1 MVKSKTKMSN
11 KSYASQDNNEATEVY
26 EIDSELL
33 DVKYNQVRKPSLP
46 YGIIINDQPAGIFI
60 PTDQFIKAE
69 WLEIPREEQLTTVEL
84 TKEITGLLIEK
95 TRMLVLA
102 FLPEYI
108 RYKPSEENGEQA
120 GNFIGLYDDYRDSL
134 NKKTMDVCS
143 EHALIFLDT
152 KNKPLHK
159 VPIVVR
165 FKNVSLWSFKS
176 TREEFYRTLE
186 KVFYDYCKQQ
196 GLEVEYS
203 GKNDKWRSLGV
214 LNIEFKAIREGEGK
228 NKSYCCKTYK
238 LTKPTSANLSKLFLG
253 QPKKKQQIW
262 GFHDNIAG
270 FIEAGESQL
279 PALAADAEPEVSALP
294 PQKNGKQLRK
304 ITQVEEELDEEL
316 DELDEFGTDSEL
328 EEFEDFDKD
337 L

>member
-1 MVKSKTKMSN
+1 MVKNKTPN
-11 KSYASQDNNEATEVY
+11 KSRANHDNTDAIEVY
-26 EIDSELL
+26 EIDPELL
-33 DVKYNQVRKPSLP
+33 DVKYNQTRKPSLP
-46 YGIIINDQPAGIFI
+46 YGIIINDQPAGILI
-60 PTDQFIKAE
+60 PADQIVKSE
-69 WLEIPREEQLTTVEL
+69 WLEMPPEEKLTTVEL
-84 TKEITGLLIEK
+84 TEEVTGLLIAK

-102 FLPEYI
+102 FVPEYI

-120 GNFIGLYDDYRDSL
+120 GTFIGLYEDYRHSL

-143 EHALIFLDT
+143 EHALIFLDA

-176 TREEFYRTLE
+176 AREEFYRTLE
-186 KVFYDYCKQQ
+186 KVFYDYCKEQ
-196 GLEVEYS
+196 GLEVEYR

-238 LTKPTSANLSKLFLG
+238 ITKPTLGNLPKLFLG
-253 QPKKKQQIW
+253 QPKKKKQIW
-262 GFHDNIAG
+262 EFHNNIAG

-279 PALAADAEPEVSALP
+279 PALAAGAEPEVSVLP
-294 PQKNGKQLRK
+294 PAKKGKQPRT
-304 ITQVEEELDEEL
+304 ITQVEEESDEEL
-316 DELDEFGTDSEL
+316 DELNEFETDSEF
-328 EEFEDFDKD
+328 EAFED
-337 L
+337 LE